1 MKSMRIKIV
10 IADDHEIFRKG
21 LLSLFKSQR
30 GFEVVGEAGDGI
42 EVISVLEKNE
52 PDVVLLDISMP
63 KVNGLN
69 IIPQIK
75 KLFPKVKIILLTMH
89 DETPFLNK
97 ALALG
102 ANGYVLKTTGEEELF
117 KAIRR
122 VQSGETAVDP
132 FLAGEALKLSL
143 AGSITKKKIAES
155 SGANLSEREIE
166 TLRLVAKGYTDKE
179 ISDMLNISI
188 KTVEKHKLRI
198 KEKTGIKRLASM
210 IKFAIENGYI

>member
-21 LLSLFKSQR
+21 LLSLFNSQR
-30 GFEVVGEAGDGI
+30 GFEIIGEAGDGE
-42 EVISVLEKNE
+42 EVISVLAKNQ

-69 IIPQIK
+69 IIPQLK
-75 KLFPKVKIILLTMH
+75 KRFPKVKIILLTMH

-132 FLAGEALKLSL
+132 FLAGEALRLNF
-143 AGSITKKKIAES
+143 AGNITKKRKVES
-155 SGANLSEREIE
+155 TGANLSEREIE
-166 TLRLVAKGYTDKE
+166 ILKFIAKGYTDKE

-198 KEKTGIKRLASM
+198 KEKTGIKRLAIL
-210 IKFAIENGYI
+210 IKFAIENGYT

>member
-1 MKSMRIKIV
+1 MSIKIV

-21 LLSLFKSQR
+21 LLSLFKAQT
-30 GFEVVGEAGDGI
+30 GFEVIGEAGDGE
-42 EVISVLEKNE
+42 EVLTVLEKNE

-69 IIPQIK
+69 SIPQIK
-75 KLFPKVKIILLTMH
+75 KQFPQVKMILLTMH

-117 KAIRR
+117 RVIRR
-122 VQSGETAVDP
+122 VQKGETAVDP

-143 AGSITKKKIAES
+143 AGNTVKKKLAEG

-166 TLRLVAKGYTDKE
+166 VLRLVTKGYTDKE
-179 ISDMLNISI
+179 ISEMLNISI
-188 KTVEKHKLRI
+188 KTTEKHKLKI
-198 KEKTGIKRLASM
+198 KEKTGIKRLASL
-210 IKFAIENGYI
+210 IKFAIENGYD